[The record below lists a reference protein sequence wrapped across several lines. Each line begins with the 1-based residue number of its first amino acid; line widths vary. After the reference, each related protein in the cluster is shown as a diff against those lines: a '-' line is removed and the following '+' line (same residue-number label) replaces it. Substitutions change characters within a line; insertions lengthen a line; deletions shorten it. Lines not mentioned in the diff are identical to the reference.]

1 MTSQADTVP
10 EGQTGFQGQIP
21 AVEPLLAEV
30 IATLS
35 LAAHA
40 YLTES
45 EGRQPDHASA
55 EVAIDVATA
64 AFERV
69 KERLRPE
76 ERLAITQM
84 LTETRMTFVR
94 KRDIV

>member
-1 MTSQADTVP
+1 MSTRADSP
-10 EGQTGFQGQIP
+10 ETESLGFQGQIP
-21 AVEPLLAEV
+21 PVEPLLSEL
-30 IATLS
+30 IATLA

-40 YLTES
+40 YLTAEN
-45 EGRQPDHASA
+45 GKQPDHSSA

-76 ERLAITQM
+76 QRLAITQM

-94 KRDIV
+94 KRGT

>member
-1 MTSQADTVP
+1 MTSRAEATPQAQ
-10 EGQTGFQGQIP
+10 GGFQGQIL
-21 AVEPLLAEV
+21 AVEPLLAEIV
-30 IATLS
+30 ATLS

-40 YLTES
+40 YLTE
-45 EGRQPDHASA
+45 EQGRRADTASA

-69 KERLRPE
+69 KERLRPQ
-76 ERLAITQM
+76 ERLAMSQM

-94 KRDIV
+94 KRGL

>member
-1 MTSQADTVP
+1 MSSQAAPPDA
-10 EGQTGFQGQIP
+10 QATGFTGQLP
-21 AVEPLLAEV
+21 PVEPLLTEV
-30 IATLS
+30 IATLA

-40 YLTES
+40 YLADED
-45 EGRQPDHASA
+45 GRQPDCASA
-55 EVAIDVATA
+55 EIAIDVASN

-69 KERLRPE
+69 KERLRPD

-94 KRDIV
+94 KRGK

>member
-1 MTSQADTVP
+1 MTSRAEAPGEAQ
-10 EGQTGFQGQIP
+10 GGFQGQIP
-21 AVEPLLAEV
+21 PVEPLLAEV

-45 EGRQPDHASA
+45 EGKEPDRESA
-55 EVAIDVATA
+55 EVAIDVAGA

-69 KERLRPE
+69 KDRLRPD

-94 KRDIV
+94 KRGT

>member
-1 MTSQADTVP
+1 MATRADSP
-10 EGQTGFQGQIP
+10 DLQGGFQGQIP
-21 AVEPLLAEV
+21 PVEPLLSEV
-30 IATLS
+30 IATLA

-40 YLTES
+40 YLTDE
-45 EGRQPDHASA
+45 EGRGPDHQSA

-84 LTETRMTFVR
+84 LTETRLTFVR
-94 KRDIV
+94 KRGT

>member
-1 MTSQADTVP
+1 MTTTPDEAR
-10 EGQTGFQGQIP
+10 GGFQGQIP
-21 AVEPLLAEV
+21 PVEPLLTEV

-40 YLTES
+40 YLTEG
-45 EGRQPDHASA
+45 EGHQPDRASA

-76 ERLAITQM
+76 ERLALTQM
-84 LTETRMTFVR
+84 LTEMRLTFVR
-94 KRDIV
+94 KRGI

>member
-1 MTSQADTVP
+1 MSTRAASP
-10 EGQTGFQGQIP
+10 ESPAGFQGQIP
-21 AVEPLLAEV
+21 PVEPLLTEV
-30 IATLS
+30 ITTLA

-40 YLTES
+40 YLTEE
-45 EGRQPDHASA
+45 EGRQPDHLSA

-84 LTETRMTFVR
+84 LTETRLTFVR
-94 KRDIV
+94 KRGT

>member
-1 MTSQADTVP
+1 MTSRAGVDQAP
-10 EGQTGFQGQIP
+10 GGFQGQIP
-21 AVEPLLAEV
+21 AVEPLLTEV

-40 YLTES
+40 YLTE
-45 EGRQPDHASA
+45 GDGNQPDRASA
-55 EVAIDVATA
+55 EIAIDVATA

-69 KERLRPE
+69 KERLGPDD
-76 ERLAITQM
+76 RLAITQM

-94 KRDIV
+94 KRGN

>member
-1 MTSQADTVP
+1 MSSQADTVP
-10 EGQTGFQGQIP
+10 EAQTGFQGQIP
-21 AVEPLLAEV
+21 AVEPLLTEV

-40 YLTES
+40 YLTDS
-45 EGRQPDHASA
+45 QGQQADQAAA
-55 EVAIDVATA
+55 EVAIDVATS

-94 KRDIV
+94 KRGT